1 MGFGEG
7 GANLLELSVRL
18 RRTEVNGGADAH
30 GTEVGGL
37 TDRREENL
45 VVGRRVVQE
54 VIVIDLHNEGNL
66 VNVLA
71 RHGAEDAEGRRNGAA
86 VTGNC
91 EIAELGRVKV
101 GRVLRETGRARV
113 LDTLVDREDGEVS
126 GAPEAAVVVQR
137 AETAQHRWAAVGV
150 GKHVINEVG
159 TRGRQQFLR
168 ERRGDVVQQRGGF
181 FTEERRNIHG
191 SRLPSALRGQR
202 EWPVTQESSKS
213 WNFGQTTTMTFD
225 YLRSLQRR
233 MRAMHSLY
241 EDACATMT
249 LEHVNHF
256 ERAGVLPIAFSLI
269 HQLLIEDTT
278 LPFAGGPAQLFN
290 DEWATKMGLAIPD
303 HGKHMTVDEMVH
315 QRIGNYEA
323 FLELQALVFAKT
335 EGFLK
340 DVDPASLGDIVVPA
354 PYGPGVASTFSARV
368 GGDLGISRSDA
379 IECWIYQHGLRHM
392 GEIELARA
400 LVGLGGMTS

>member
-1 MGFGEG
+1 
-7 GANLLELSVRL
+7 
-18 RRTEVNGGADAH
+18 
-30 GTEVGGL
+30 
-37 TDRREENL
+37 
-45 VVGRRVVQE
+45 
-54 VIVIDLHNEGNL
+54 
-66 VNVLA
+66 
-71 RHGAEDAEGRRNGAA
+71 
-86 VTGNC
+86 
-91 EIAELGRVKV
+91 
-101 GRVLRETGRARV
+101 
-113 LDTLVDREDGEVS
+113 
-126 GAPEAAVVVQR
+126 
-137 AETAQHRWAAVGV
+137 
-150 GKHVINEVG
+150 
-159 TRGRQQFLR
+159 
-168 ERRGDVVQQRGGF
+168 
-181 FTEERRNIHG
+181 
-191 SRLPSALRGQR
+191 
-202 EWPVTQESSKS
+202 
-213 WNFGQTTTMTFD
+213 MTFD

-354 PYGPGVASTFSARV
+354 PYSTPPSAGCTSTDCATWARLNWPEPWWVSGV
-368 GGDLGISRSDA
+368 
-379 IECWIYQHGLRHM
+379 
-392 GEIELARA
+392 
-400 LVGLGGMTS
+400 